1 MSDTRQLSA
10 GARCA
15 AAAACRP
22 ATAWPHAFDDRYDL
36 PAPLSYFVAGAAA
49 AVGLSFVVAAL
60 AARRT
65 PPISPTLGRFAPIA
79 AGPNA
84 RSIVLRAPGYGLIVA
99 DAGSAAMVAFVI
111 AMLSTVLFDGLLS
124 GQVWWLVQRALSRA
138 MPPLNDDNGYVI
150 GAIGLVGVWLLFLAA
165 YGLTCWVTAWLVR
178 DRVVGTVARL
188 FALTLVPIAVAYNIA
203 HNFSNLLVQGQQLIP
218 LLSDPLGLKW
228 NLFGAATFYPSIG
241 IVDARFTWYVAIGAI
256 VAGHVIS
263 VWLAHRVALR
273 EFGAPRKAV
282 IAFVPLTI
290 LMVIYTAVSLS
301 VIAEPMVKFE
311 TSDTS
316 GETAVGR

>member
-1 MSDTRQLSA
+1 MLLWL
-10 GARCA
+10 
-15 AAAACRP
+15 
-22 ATAWPHAFDDRYDL
+22 AWFEVVYPQ
-36 PAPLSYFVAGAAA
+36 A
-49 AVGLSFVVAAL
+49 AVPYRIACAL
-60 AARRT
+60 LAWSALTLTGMLCFGREIWQRNADVFALYFA
-65 PPISPTLGRFAPIA
+65 TLGRFAPLA
-79 AGPNA
+79 AGPDA
-84 RSIVLRAPGYGLIVA
+84 RSIVVRAPGVGLIVA

-111 AMLSTVLFDGLLS
+111 AMLSTVLFDGLLG

-138 MPPLNDDNGYVI
+138 MPQLNDGNGYVI
-150 GAIGLVGVWLLFLAA
+150 GAIGLAGVWLLFLAA
-165 YGLTCWVTAWLVR
+165 YCLTCSVTAWLVR
-178 DRVVGTVARL
+178 DRTVGTVARV
-188 FALTLVPIAVAYNIA
+188 FAFTLVPIAVAYNIA

-228 NLFGAATFYPSIG
+228 NLFGTATFYPSIG

-282 IAFVPLTI
+282 IASVPLTI

-311 TSDTS
+311 APDA
-316 GETAVGR
+316 GVEAAQR

>member
-1 MSDTRQLSA
+1 MLCFGRENWQRNADVFAL
-10 GARCA
+10 
-15 AAAACRP
+15 
-22 ATAWPHAFDDRYDL
+22 
-36 PAPLSYFVAGAAA
+36 YFA
-49 AVGLSFVVAAL
+49 
-60 AARRT
+60 
-65 PPISPTLGRFAPIA
+65 TLGRFAPIA
-79 AGPNA
+79 AGPDA
-84 RSIVLRAPGYGLIVA
+84 RSIVLRPPGYGLLVA
-99 DAGSAAMVAFVI
+99 DAGSGAMVAFVV
-111 AMLSTVLFDGLLS
+111 AMLSTVLFDGMLG

-138 MPPLNDDNGYVI
+138 MPQLNDDNGYVI

-165 YGLTCWVTAWLVR
+165 YGLTCGVTAWLVR
-178 DRVVGTVARL
+178 GRSVGTVARL
-188 FALTLVPIAVAYNIA
+188 FAFTLVPIAVAYNIA

-218 LLSDPLGLKW
+218 LMSDPLGFKW
-228 NLFGAATFYPSIG
+228 NLFGTATFYPSIG

-282 IAFVPLTI
+282 IASVPLTI

-311 TSDTS
+311 TPGTP
-316 GETAVGR
+316 GETAEGR